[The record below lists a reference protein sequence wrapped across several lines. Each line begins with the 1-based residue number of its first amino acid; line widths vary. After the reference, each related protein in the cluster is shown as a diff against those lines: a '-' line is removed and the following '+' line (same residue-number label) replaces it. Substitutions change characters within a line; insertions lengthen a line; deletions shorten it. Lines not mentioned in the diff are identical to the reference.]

1 VIGGE
6 GDHGLLLGPTDPSDA
21 DAEALGGG
29 LERGGGVAV
38 EAEAQAQHVALEF
51 GEPVE
56 RAAHPVHQ
64 HPLVHVGGPV
74 LRVRCHEVPERGAR
88 VRRGRLVE
96 AGGHAGHALERAAL
110 LGGDAG
116 RFGQL
121 LFGRR
126 TAELAGQLRGGGV
139 EPLQPLTTSRGM
151 RMVRPCCWTAR

>member
-1 VIGGE
+1 MASSSADG
-6 GDHGLLLGPTDPSDA
+6 PSDA

-74 LRVRCHEVPERGAR
+74 LRVRCHEVPSEVPESAAAGWSRLAATRATPSSERRSSAEMPVASVSSSSVGAR
-88 VRRGRLVE
+88 PSWPASSVAVASSRCSRS
-96 AGGHAGHALERAAL
+96 
-110 LGGDAG
+110 
-116 RFGQL
+116 
-121 LFGRR
+121 
-126 TAELAGQLRGGGV
+126 
-139 EPLQPLTTSRGM
+139 PTSRGM